1 MKALVQ
7 IEAADQRLLSSIV
20 ESMEEA
26 VRRGGTWIA
35 CRPGCT
41 QCCIGPFAITSLD
54 AVRLRRGM
62 DALRTQDPVRAAQ
75 VQERAA
81 AYIRMIAPDYP
92 GNAQTGALDDED
104 ALPECMDDVPCPAL
118 DPAAGTCDLYE
129 ARPITCRT
137 FGPVTRLAEDSYAA
151 CELCYEGATDEQMA
165 ACAVGID
172 PDGIEAAILNALE
185 GADPPRRTLVAF
197 ALMPGAASP

>member
-1 MKALVQ
+1 MNTLVQ
-7 IEAADQRLLSSIV
+7 IEAADQRLLSSIA
-20 ESMEEA
+20 ESMDEA
-26 VRRGGTWIA
+26 VRRGGSWIA

-54 AVRLRRGM
+54 ALRLRQGL
-62 DALRTQDPVRAAQ
+62 DALRTQDRVRAAR
-75 VQERAA
+75 VQERAT
-81 AYIRMIAPDYP
+81 AYIQLIAPDYP

-104 ALPECMDDVPCPAL
+104 ALPEFMDDVPCPAL
-118 DPAAGTCDLYE
+118 DPATGTCDLYE

-137 FGPVTRLAEDSYAA
+137 FGPVTRLAADSYAA

-172 PDGIEAAILNALE
+172 PDGIEAAILKSIE
-185 GADPPRRTLVAF
+185 GTGLPSRTVVAY
-197 ALMPGAASP
+197 ALMPGAAAP